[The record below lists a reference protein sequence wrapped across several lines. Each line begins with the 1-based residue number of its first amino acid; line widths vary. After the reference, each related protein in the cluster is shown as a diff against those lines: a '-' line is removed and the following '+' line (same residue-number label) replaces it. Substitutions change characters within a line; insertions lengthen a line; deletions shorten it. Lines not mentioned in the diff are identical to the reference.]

1 MNYNIFVGF
10 IAWIGILERNPD
22 GSARLRFT
30 VAVKNSA
37 KQNSTSF
44 VDCTAF
50 GKKAELLSNYFVKG
64 SPIGIEAE
72 FRNNNYQDRNGVP
85 HYGYDFIVRQVFF
98 VGPKSANPAVAA
110 ASNPAIPT
118 GAVPMT
124 AAPSGGLPFP
134 PAPPLTKTT
143 APPVASA
150 QPAAIPAQ
158 PVVPVEAPLPPAPAA
173 APPQGL
179 KLGKLSDVFTAD
191 EMTFG
196 TAAEAR

>member
-1 MNYNIFVGF
+1 MNQNNFVGF
-10 IAWIGILERNPD
+10 LTKKGNLERNPD
-22 GSARLRFT
+22 GSARIHFT

-85 HYGYDFIVRQVFF
+85 HYGYNFIVQKIEF

-124 AAPSGGLPFP
+124 AVPSGGLPFP
-134 PAPPLTKTT
+134 PAPPAT
-143 APPVASA
+143 APAESETLPFP
-150 QPAAIPAQ
+150 PALNTQ
-158 PVVPVEAPLPPAPAA
+158 PVPSA
-173 APPQGL
+173 APFVQPMPADADGSGQGIM
-179 KLGKLSDVFTAD
+179 LGRLEDVFTQD
-191 EMTFG
+191 EMKI
-196 TAAEAR
+196 AASGE

>member
-44 VDCTAF
+44 VDCTVF
-50 GKKAELLSNYFVKG
+50 GEKAEFLSKHFVKG

-72 FRNNNYQDRNGVP
+72 VRNNNFKDKNGVM
-85 HYGYDFIVRQVFF
+85 HYGYNFIARRIEF

-124 AAPSGGLPFP
+124 AVPSGGLPFP
-134 PAPPLTKTT
+134 PAPSAA
-143 APPVASA
+143 APATSGVLPS
-150 QPAAIPAQ
+150 
-158 PVVPVEAPLPPAPAA
+158 PPAPSTQP
-173 APPQGL
+173 APSATPFVQPMPADADGSGQGIM
-179 KLGKLSDVFTAD
+179 LGRLEDVFTQD
-191 EMTFG
+191 EMKI
-196 TAAEAR
+196 AASGE

>member
-1 MNYNIFVGF
+1 MNIIILVGF
-10 IAWIGILERNPD
+10 IAWM
-22 GSARLRFT
+22 GSLQKCANGASRISFT

-37 KQNSTSF
+37 NQGSTSF
-44 VDCTAF
+44 ILCTAF
-50 GKKAELLSNYFVKG
+50 GQKADRISQYYVKG

-72 FRNNNYQDRNGVP
+72 VRNNQYQDKNENTQKT
-85 HYGYDFIVRQVFF
+85 YNFIVRQVFF

-143 APPVASA
+143 APPVAPA

-191 EMTFG
+191 EMTFS
-196 TAAEAR
+196 TSAEAC

>member
-1 MNYNIFVGF
+1 MNIIILVGF
-10 IAWIGILERNPD
+10 IAWM
-22 GSARLRFT
+22 GSLQKCANGASRIIFT

-37 KQNSTSF
+37 NQNNTTF
-44 VDCTAF
+44 IICTAF
-50 GKKAELLSNYFVKG
+50 GQNADHISKYYVKG

-72 FRNNNYQDRNGVP
+72 IRNNQYQDKNGNTQKT
-85 HYGYDFIVRQVFF
+85 YDFIVRQVFF
-98 VGPKSANPAVAA
+98 VGPKSA
-110 ASNPAIPT
+110 NPAIPT

-143 APPVASA
+143 APPVAPA

-191 EMTFG
+191 EMTFS
-196 TAAEAR
+196 TSAEAR